1 MLDTSDFRRFELRGM
16 AQYTR
21 LPSWYTRA
29 SQLLSCGSGM
39 LSAPQLVG
47 SGQDIGFR
55 RGTVNSSENGM
66 GRLLDFW
73 PTVWPT
79 SCSSARF
86 HPVCA
91 SATTVTILHVSDPP
105 ISFSPVTARTW
116 QMRNGKVVRLAAALS
131 IPVSV
136 SAGTRSMTRTRGCG
150 GAIGFAEPASACA
163 IDRSAL

>member
-1 MLDTSDFRRFELRGM
+1 M

-73 PTVWPT
+73 PTVWRSEEHT
-79 SCSSARF
+79 SELQS
-86 HPVCA
+86 PMYLVCRLLLEKKKQMKA
-91 SATTVTILHVSDPP
+91 IQLMRQMLVEQHV
-105 ISFSPVTARTW
+105 
-116 QMRNGKVVRLAAALS
+116 Q
-131 IPVSV
+131 
-136 SAGTRSMTRTRGCG
+136 
-150 GAIGFAEPASACA
+150 
-163 IDRSAL
+163 